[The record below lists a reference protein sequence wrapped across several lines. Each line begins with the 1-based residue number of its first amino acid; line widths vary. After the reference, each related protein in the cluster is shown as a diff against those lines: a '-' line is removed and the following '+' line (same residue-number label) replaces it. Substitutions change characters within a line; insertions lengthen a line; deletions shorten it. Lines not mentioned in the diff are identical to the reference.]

1 MQDTSNSIPR
11 FGSSPGEGIGFPL
24 QYSQTSLVAQMVENP
39 SAMQKICVWSL
50 GWEDP
55 LEEGMATHSNILA
68 WRILM
73 DWGAWWLQPMGLQ
86 RVRQE
91 RVTKYRAAQVQWYF
105 NSDDG
110 NDS

>member
-1 MQDTSNSIPR
+1 MVKNAPANAGDKRDKSLIPAMGR
-11 FGSSPGEGIGFPL
+11 SPAGGHGKSL
-24 QYSQTSLVAQMVENP
+24 QYSYLENP
-39 SAMQKICVWSL
+39 I
-50 GWEDP
+50 
-55 LEEGMATHSNILA
+55 N
-68 WRILM
+68 R
-73 DWGAWWLQPMGLQ
+73 GAWWLQPMGLQ